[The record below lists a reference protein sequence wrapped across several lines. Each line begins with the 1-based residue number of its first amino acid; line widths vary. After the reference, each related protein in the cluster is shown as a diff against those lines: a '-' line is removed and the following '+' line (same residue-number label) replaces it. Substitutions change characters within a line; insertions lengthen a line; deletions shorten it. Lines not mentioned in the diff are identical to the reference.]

1 MSTIE
6 EAREQAREALEQQ
19 TRAVLEGYGM
29 SALAVSQVD
38 ATNERG
44 E

>member
-19 TRAVLEGYGM
+19 TRI
-29 SALAVSQVD
+29 SQVD

>member
-6 EAREQAREALEQQ
+6 EAREQAREALP
-19 TRAVLEGYGM
+19 G
-29 SALAVSQVD
+29 ALARLVENRLGKSLARD
-38 ATNERG
+38 SDNEESEG